1 VVVNLDLEL
10 GELLILPFWIAG
22 LGWLIGRVLGVK
34 LGRWRAGVAAALGWL
49 FGLTIVSAIA
59 PEGEQVGPFT
69 LEVAVFAVL
78 SALPWAILLD
88 LLTLGE
94 GPSRRPVRRLLRHP
108 IRWLKGVFAPIGR
121 FRELVRNARAE
132 NLMHLRY
139 GSTAALDSSDFAR
152 RLRLVL
158 ERSGGMFVKFGQIAS
173 TRTDL
178 LPEPIT
184 TELSHLQ
191 AEVPPAAED
200 DVREVLDTELGEP
213 AETAFAA
220 FAREPLASASIG
232 QTHRATLHD
241 GEQVVVKVQRP
252 GIDELVRRDSTVLAF
267 AARQIERRVES
278 ARRLGA
284 RRLAGELIV
293 GIEEELDYG
302 HEAAA
307 GMRLRENRADDEGI
321 AVPAVHSTLSTGR
334 VLVMEAVTGR
344 SIADR
349 EAVDSCPVPR
359 PELARRLLASML
371 GQILDDGFYHAD
383 PHPGNVMVDPEGT
396 MWLLDFGAVG
406 RLDPVTLEGLQGI
419 ALGFTMSDPNVL
431 ARAVRHLADDDLSV
445 DLRVL
450 ERELGTLL
458 GEFGAAGGL
467 SPEVMREVLAVMDRH
482 DMEPPGQMV
491 LLSRTLLT
499 LEGTLRGLD
508 PAFQLSTSAMEIVR
522 AKHGLGAEDI
532 KEIAERELIHAL
544 PSLRTLP
551 DHADALANQLRLGRL
566 TIRTERLATQDRA
579 VIDQWLNRT
588 LVAVAGSSGA
598 VASGIVL
605 VAGALAHDHGVRL
618 ALWVLGFSGLALS
631 GAIVMRTV
639 AQSLRGLPARR
650 VGIERPPAP
659 GE

>member
-1 VVVNLDLEL
+1 M
-10 GELLILPFWIAG
+10 
-22 LGWLIGRVLGVK
+22 R

-59 PEGEQVGPFT
+59 PENEKVGPFT
-69 LEVAVFAVL
+69 LEVAFFAVL
-78 SALPWAILLD
+78 SALPLAILLD

-94 GPSRRPVRRLLRHP
+94 GPSRRPVRHVLRHP
-108 IRWLKGVFAPIGR
+108 IRWLKGVFSPLGR

-132 NLMHLRY
+132 NLMHVRY
-139 GSTAALDSSDFAR
+139 RSAAALDSSDFAR

-178 LPEPIT
+178 LPESIT

-191 AEVPPAAED
+191 AEVRPAPED
-200 DVREVLDTELGEP
+200 EVREVLDEELGEP
-213 AETAFAA
+213 AEKAFTS
-220 FAREPLASASIG
+220 FERKPLASASIG
-232 QTHRATLHD
+232 QTHRAMLHD
-241 GEQVVVKVQRP
+241 GERVVVKVQRP

-267 AARQIERRVES
+267 AAKQIERRVEA
-278 ARRLGA
+278 ARRIGA
-284 RRLAGELIV
+284 KRLAGELIA

-302 HEAAA
+302 REATA
-307 GMRLRENRADDEGI
+307 GMRLRENRAEDEGI
-321 AVPAVHSTLSTGR
+321 AVPGVHATLSTHR

-344 SIADR
+344 SIADPG
-349 EAVDSCPVPR
+349 AVDSCGVPR
-359 PELARRLLASML
+359 PELAKRLLSSML

-383 PHPGNVMVDPEGT
+383 PHPGNVLIDERGT
-396 MWLLDFGAVG
+396 LWLLDLGAVG
-406 RLDPVTLEGLQGI
+406 RLDPITLEGLQGI
-419 ALGFTMSDPNVL
+419 VLGFTMRDPNIM
-431 ARAVRHLADDDLSV
+431 ARAVRHLADGERSV

-458 GEFGAAGGL
+458 GELGDAGGL
-467 SPEVMREVLAVMDRH
+467 SPEVMRQVLAVMDRH
-482 DMEPPGQMV
+482 DLQPPGQMV

-508 PAFQLSTSAMEIVR
+508 PGFELRTQAEELVR
-522 AKHGLGAEDI
+522 AQHALGAEDLR
-532 KEIAERELIHAL
+532 ELGQRELIRAL

-551 DHADALANQLRLGRL
+551 DHAETLANQLRAGRL
-566 TIRTERLATQDRA
+566 TVRTERFATHDRA
-579 VIDQWLNRT
+579 VVDQWLNRA
-588 LVAVAGSSGA
+588 LVAVAGSFGS

-605 VAGALAHDHGVRL
+605 AAGALAHDHGVRL

-631 GAIVMRTV
+631 GVLVMRTV

-650 VGIERPPAP
+650 VGKERPSPP

>member
-1 VVVNLDLEL
+1 
-10 GELLILPFWIAG
+10 
-22 LGWLIGRVLGVK
+22 
-34 LGRWRAGVAAALGWL
+34 VA
-49 FGLTIVSAIA
+49 F
-59 PEGEQVGPFT
+59 
-69 LEVAVFAVL
+69 FAVL
-78 SALPWAILLD
+78 SALPLAIVLD

-94 GPSRRPVRRLLRHP
+94 GPSRRSVRRVLRHP
-108 IRWLKGVFAPIGR
+108 IRWLKGVFSPLGR
-121 FRELVRNARAE
+121 FRDLVRNARAE
-132 NLMHLRY
+132 NLLHVRY
-139 GSTAALDSSDFAR
+139 RSAAALDSSDFAR

-191 AEVPPAAED
+191 AEVRPAPED
-200 DVREVLDTELGEP
+200 EVREVLDEELGEP
-213 AETAFAA
+213 PEKAFAS
-220 FAREPLASASIG
+220 FSDEPLASASIG

-241 GEQVVVKVQRP
+241 GEPVVVKVQRP
-252 GIDELVRRDSTVLAF
+252 GIDVLVRRDSTVLAF
-267 AARQIERRVES
+267 AARQIERRVEA
-278 ARRLGA
+278 ARRIGA
-284 RRLAGELIV
+284 KRLAGELIT

-302 HEAAA
+302 REAAA
-307 GMRLRENRADDEGI
+307 GMRLRENRAEDAGI
-321 AVPAVHSTLSTGR
+321 AVPAVYATLSTER
-334 VLVMEAVTGR
+334 VLVMEAVRGR
-344 SIADR
+344 SIADQD
-349 EAVDSCPVPR
+349 AIDACGVPR

-383 PHPGNVMVDPEGT
+383 PHPGNVMIDERGT
-396 MWLLDFGAVG
+396 MWLLDLGAVG
-406 RLDPVTLEGLQGI
+406 RLDPITMEGLQGI
-419 ALGFTMSDPNVL
+419 ALGFTMKDPNVL
-431 ARAVRHLADDDLSV
+431 ARAVRHLADDERSV

-458 GEFGAAGGL
+458 GELGDAGGL
-467 SPEVMREVLAVMDRH
+467 SPEVMRQVLAVMDRH
-482 DMEPPGQMV
+482 DLQPPGQMV

-508 PAFQLSTSAMEIVR
+508 PGFEVRTEAQELVR
-522 AKHGLGAEDI
+522 AKHGLGAEDVRGI
-532 KEIAERELIHAL
+532 VQRELIRAL

-551 DHADALANQLRLGRL
+551 DHAETLANQLRVGRL
-566 TIRTERLATQDRA
+566 TVRTERFATQDRA
-579 VIDQWLNRT
+579 VVDQWLNRA
-588 LVAVAGSSGA
+588 LVGLSGSFGA

-605 VAGALAHDHGVRL
+605 AAGALAHTHGVRL

-631 GAIVMRTV
+631 GVLVMRTV